1 MLAACPCICWVCAPI
16 WAVLDY
22 IDEFWI
28 PAIGK
33 FQDKPLKSVT
43 RGGADLA
50 KIARPDGEAAKSETT
65 APGVDRHVAMFRLT
79 LKEAV

>member
-1 MLAACPCICWVCAPI
+1 MLTDP
-16 WAVLDY
+16 

-33 FQDKPLKSVT
+33 FQDKTLESAS

-50 KIARPDGEAAKSETT
+50 KISKPDEEEAKSETT
-65 APGVDRHVAMFRLT
+65 VPGVDRALVA
-79 LKEAV
+79 